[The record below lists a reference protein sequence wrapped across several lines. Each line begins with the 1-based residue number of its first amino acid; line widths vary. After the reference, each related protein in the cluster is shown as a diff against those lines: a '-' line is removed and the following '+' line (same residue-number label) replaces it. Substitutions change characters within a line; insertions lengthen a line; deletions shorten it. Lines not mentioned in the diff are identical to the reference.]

1 MTNGTSTAP
10 EQPWTHRLSPVIW
23 IGGAVGALAI
33 HAGCL
38 AVALAPA
45 PPDQELDL
53 GAPAIVIGIE
63 LAAPRLESIDLP
75 VRPEAEAT
83 AASQAVVEQKANV
96 EQSDLPKAEPTQTD
110 DPDRLVTPNDANKTP
125 EETPKMAA
133 PAAEATTASIAS
145 EATAMP
151 SITNATSPRSVSPAP
166 GTGESTSRQR
176 ATWQKELAAHLNKY
190 KRYPAD
196 RLVQRAEVTV
206 HFALDRRGRVVSM
219 RVARGSGD
227 RAFDEA
233 ALAMLERANP
243 LPAPPPLIADEG
255 LNFTLPVIFHAG
267 GRR

>member
-1 MTNGTSTAP
+1 MTGSMGTAL
-10 EQPWTHRLSPVIW
+10 EQPSTRRLSPAIW
-23 IGGAVGALAI
+23 IGGALGAVAI

-45 PPDQELDL
+45 PADDEVDL
-53 GAPAIVIGIE
+53 GAPAIEIGIE
-63 LAAPRLESIDLP
+63 LAAPRLEPIDLP
-75 VRPEAEAT
+75 VGPEAEAT
-83 AASQAVVEQKANV
+83 APSQAVVEQKAIV

-110 DPDRLVTPNDANKTP
+110 DPDRLVTPNDANKPP

-151 SITNATSPRSVSPAP
+151 SITNAISPRSVSPAP

-190 KRYPAD
+190 KRYPAE
-196 RLVQRAEVTV
+196 RMMQRAEVIV

-219 RVARGSGD
+219 QVARGSGD

-233 ALAMLERANP
+233 ALAMLQRANP
-243 LPAPPPLIADEG
+243 LPAPPPLVADEG
-255 LNFTLPVIFHAG
+255 LNFTLPVIFHARE
-267 GRR
+267 RR